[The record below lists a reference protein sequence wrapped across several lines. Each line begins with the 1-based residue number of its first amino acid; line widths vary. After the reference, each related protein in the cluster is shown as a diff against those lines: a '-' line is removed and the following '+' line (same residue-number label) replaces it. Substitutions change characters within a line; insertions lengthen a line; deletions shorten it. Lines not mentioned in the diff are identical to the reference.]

1 MIFGKRQKCP
11 IGRSRDA
18 GTRLWRER
26 GGQPADT
33 GRQSGRPKSPLPLLC
48 GKIKCI
54 FIDPPYNTRKDFEH
68 YQDNLEHAQW
78 LEMMYPRLELLHELL
93 ADDGSIWVIID
104 DDEGHY
110 LKVLM
115 DEIFGRKNFVANVV
129 WQKKFSPQNDTKWL
143 SDSMTILSF
152 TLKVRMYGDHCFCPE
167 RKKWTKDIKILIMT
181 LAVFGHQA
189 IFP

>member
-1 MIFGKRQKCP
+1 MYFHR
-11 IGRSRDA
+11 
-18 GTRLWRER
+18 
-26 GGQPADT
+26 PAL
-33 GRQSGRPKSPLPLLC
+33 QH
-48 GKIKCI
+48 
-54 FIDPPYNTRKDFEH
+54 RKDFEH

-143 SDSMTILSF
+143 SDSH
-152 TLKVRMYGDHCFCPE
+152 DHIIIYA
-167 RKKWTKDIKILIMT
+167 KSKDVWRPLLLPRTEEMDKRYKNPDND